1 MKKFYTG
8 VVKCRKA
15 ILVLFI
21 AAAIAGLFLSRLV
34 SVNYDITDYLPPDSP
49 STVALDVMG
58 EEFDGGIPNARV
70 MIRDVSVV
78 QALEYKEKLKQ
89 IDGVQEVTWL
99 DDVVDVREP
108 LEMQETDTVEAYYK
122 DGTALFTVTV
132 EEEKR
137 LEAVEAM
144 RELVGENGALTGNA
158 VSTAT
163 ATTDTVVE
171 ISRIVV
177 VAVLFVLLVL
187 ILTTN
192 SWVEPLIV
200 LGGLGVAILIN
211 NGSNLIFGEISFVT
225 NAAGSILQLA
235 VSLDYSVFLIHRFEE
250 CRQTNP
256 DVEEAM
262 VDALCKSTGSILSS
276 GLTTVIGFVAL
287 CLMRFLLGPDLGLAL
302 AKGVALSL
310 VTVFI
315 FMPALILSL
324 HKLMDKTRH
333 KDFMPSFRGF
343 GRLVQKMMLPLVC
356 VFLVL
361 VVPSYL
367 ASNSNSYY
375 YGSSHMFNEE
385 TRMGKD
391 IAQVEAVFGQ
401 SDSYV
406 LLVPTGQT
414 AVEKELSDELHTL
427 PEITGIISYVDMAG
441 SEIPTEFLDADT
453 LAQLQSDNYSRMVL
467 SVDADYEGEETF
479 RLVEQI
485 REIAEKYYPGT
496 YYLAGEGVSSYD
508 LMNTVTA
515 DMVKVNAIAIGA
527 VLVVLLILQKS
538 IVLPVILVLCIE
550 TAIWINLSIP
560 YFAGD
565 IVFYI
570 AYLIISS
577 IQLGA
582 TVDYAILFSDRYRE
596 ARVTHSKK
604 DAIVET
610 ISAVMVSVLTSGSV
624 LTVVGFLLGKMS
636 SNGLLAQLGMFL
648 GVGAICS
655 LVIVLFVLPGFLYL
669 LDGLFMKK
677 GAKEHKSRAHAKKH
691 DVQAG

>member
-15 ILVLFI
+15 IMVLFI
-21 AAAIAGLFLSRLV
+21 AAAITGLFLSRLV

-108 LEMQETDTVEAYYK
+108 LETQETDTVEAYYK

-256 DVEEAM
+256 NVEEAM

-310 VTVFI
+310 ITVFI

-406 LLVPTGQT
+406 LLVPAGQT
-414 AVEKELSDELHTL
+414 ALEKELSDELHTL

-560 YFAGD
+560 YFKGD

-596 ARVTHSKK
+596 ARLTYSKK

-669 LDGLFMKK
+669 LDGLFIKK
-677 GAKEHKSRAHAKKH
+677 SAKEHKSRAHAKKH

>member
-1 MKKFYTG
+1 M
-8 VVKCRKA
+8 
-15 ILVLFI
+15 
-21 AAAIAGLFLSRLV
+21 
-34 SVNYDITDYLPPDSP
+34 
-49 STVALDVMG
+49 
-58 EEFDGGIPNARV
+58 
-70 MIRDVSVV
+70 
-78 QALEYKEKLKQ
+78 YKRQ
-89 IDGVQEVTWL
+89 
-99 DDVVDVREP
+99 
-108 LEMQETDTVEAYYK
+108 
-122 DGTALFTVTV
+122 
-132 EEEKR
+132 
-137 LEAVEAM
+137 
-144 RELVGENGALTGNA
+144 
-158 VSTAT
+158 
-163 ATTDTVVE
+163 
-171 ISRIVV
+171 
-177 VAVLFVLLVL
+177 
-187 ILTTN
+187 
-192 SWVEPLIV
+192 
-200 LGGLGVAILIN
+200 
-211 NGSNLIFGEISFVT
+211 
-225 NAAGSILQLA
+225 
-235 VSLDYSVFLIHRFEE
+235 VFLIHRFEE

>member
-122 DGTALFTVTV
+122 DDTALFTVTV

-324 HKLMDKTRH
+324 HKLMD
-333 KDFMPSFRGF
+333 
-343 GRLVQKMMLPLVC
+343 
-356 VFLVL
+356 
-361 VVPSYL
+361 
-367 ASNSNSYY
+367 
-375 YGSSHMFNEE
+375 
-385 TRMGKD
+385 
-391 IAQVEAVFGQ
+391 
-401 SDSYV
+401 
-406 LLVPTGQT
+406 
-414 AVEKELSDELHTL
+414 LS
-427 PEITGIISYVDMAG
+427 
-441 SEIPTEFLDADT
+441 
-453 LAQLQSDNYSRMVL
+453 
-467 SVDADYEGEETF
+467 
-479 RLVEQI
+479 
-485 REIAEKYYPGT
+485 
-496 YYLAGEGVSSYD
+496 
-508 LMNTVTA
+508 
-515 DMVKVNAIAIGA
+515 
-527 VLVVLLILQKS
+527 LIH
-538 IVLPVILVLCIE
+538 I
-550 TAIWINLSIP
+550 
-560 YFAGD
+560 
-565 IVFYI
+565 
-570 AYLIISS
+570 
-577 IQLGA
+577 
-582 TVDYAILFSDRYRE
+582 
-596 ARVTHSKK
+596 
-604 DAIVET
+604 
-610 ISAVMVSVLTSGSV
+610 
-624 LTVVGFLLGKMS
+624 
-636 SNGLLAQLGMFL
+636 
-648 GVGAICS
+648 
-655 LVIVLFVLPGFLYL
+655 
-669 LDGLFMKK
+669 
-677 GAKEHKSRAHAKKH
+677 
-691 DVQAG
+691 

>member
-70 MIRDVSVV
+70 MIHDVSVV

-122 DGTALFTVTV
+122 DDTALFTVTV

>member
-21 AAAIAGLFLSRLV
+21 AAAITGLFLSRLV

-108 LEMQETDTVEAYYK
+108 LETQEADTVEAYYK
-122 DGTALFTVTV
+122 DGAALFTVTV

-250 CRQTNP
+250 CRKTNP

-310 VTVFI
+310 ITVFI

-343 GRLVQKMMLPLVC
+343 GRLVQKMMLPLVW

-406 LLVPTGQT
+406 LLVPAGQT
-414 AVEKELSDELHTL
+414 ALEKELSDELHTL

-560 YFAGD
+560 YFKGD

-596 ARVTHSKK
+596 ARLTYSKK

-669 LDGLFMKK
+669 LDGLFIKK
-677 GAKEHKSRAHAKKH
+677 SAKEHKSRAHAKKH

>member
-122 DGTALFTVTV
+122 DDTALFTVTV

-485 REIAEKYYPGT
+485 REIAEKYSPGT

>member
-21 AAAIAGLFLSRLV
+21 AAAIAGLFFSRLV

-122 DGTALFTVTV
+122 DDTALFTVTV

>member
-15 ILVLFI
+15 IMVLFI
-21 AAAIAGLFLSRLV
+21 AAAITGLFLSRLV

-108 LEMQETDTVEAYYK
+108 LETQETDTMEAYYK

-132 EEEKR
+132 DEEKR

-163 ATTDTVVE
+163 ATADTVVE

-256 DVEEAM
+256 NVEEAM

-310 VTVFI
+310 ITVFI

-406 LLVPTGQT
+406 LLVPAGQT
-414 AVEKELSDELHTL
+414 ALEKELSDELHTL

-560 YFAGD
+560 YFKGD

-596 ARVTHSKK
+596 ARLTYSKK

-669 LDGLFMKK
+669 LDGLFIKK
-677 GAKEHKSRAHAKKH
+677 SAKEHKSRAHAKKH

>member
-1 MKKFYTG
+1 
-8 VVKCRKA
+8 
-15 ILVLFI
+15 
-21 AAAIAGLFLSRLV
+21 
-34 SVNYDITDYLPPDSP
+34 
-49 STVALDVMG
+49 
-58 EEFDGGIPNARV
+58 
-70 MIRDVSVV
+70 
-78 QALEYKEKLKQ
+78 
-89 IDGVQEVTWL
+89 
-99 DDVVDVREP
+99 
-108 LEMQETDTVEAYYK
+108 
-122 DGTALFTVTV
+122 
-132 EEEKR
+132 
-137 LEAVEAM
+137 
-144 RELVGENGALTGNA
+144 
-158 VSTAT
+158 
-163 ATTDTVVE
+163 
-171 ISRIVV
+171 
-177 VAVLFVLLVL
+177 
-187 ILTTN
+187 
-192 SWVEPLIV
+192 
-200 LGGLGVAILIN
+200 
-211 NGSNLIFGEISFVT
+211 
-225 NAAGSILQLA
+225 
-235 VSLDYSVFLIHRFEE
+235 
-250 CRQTNP
+250 
-256 DVEEAM
+256 
-262 VDALCKSTGSILSS
+262 
-276 GLTTVIGFVAL
+276 
-287 CLMRFLLGPDLGLAL
+287 
-302 AKGVALSL
+302 
-310 VTVFI
+310 
-315 FMPALILSL
+315 
-324 HKLMDKTRH
+324 
-333 KDFMPSFRGF
+333 
-343 GRLVQKMMLPLVC
+343 
-356 VFLVL
+356 
-361 VVPSYL
+361 
-367 ASNSNSYY
+367 
-375 YGSSHMFNEE
+375 
-385 TRMGKD
+385 MGKD

-648 GVGAICS
+648 GDGAICS

>member
-1 MKKFYTG
+1 M
-8 VVKCRKA
+8 
-15 ILVLFI
+15 
-21 AAAIAGLFLSRLV
+21 
-34 SVNYDITDYLPPDSP
+34 
-49 STVALDVMG
+49 
-58 EEFDGGIPNARV
+58 
-70 MIRDVSVV
+70 
-78 QALEYKEKLKQ
+78 
-89 IDGVQEVTWL
+89 
-99 DDVVDVREP
+99 
-108 LEMQETDTVEAYYK
+108 
-122 DGTALFTVTV
+122 
-132 EEEKR
+132 
-137 LEAVEAM
+137 
-144 RELVGENGALTGNA
+144 
-158 VSTAT
+158 
-163 ATTDTVVE
+163 
-171 ISRIVV
+171 
-177 VAVLFVLLVL
+177 
-187 ILTTN
+187 
-192 SWVEPLIV
+192 
-200 LGGLGVAILIN
+200 
-211 NGSNLIFGEISFVT
+211 
-225 NAAGSILQLA
+225 QLA

-570 AYLIISS
+570 AYLIISPS
-577 IQLGA
+577 SLARPWIMRSCFPTA
-582 TVDYAILFSDRYRE
+582 T
-596 ARVTHSKK
+596 
-604 DAIVET
+604 
-610 ISAVMVSVLTSGSV
+610 
-624 LTVVGFLLGKMS
+624 GK
-636 SNGLLAQLGMFL
+636 
-648 GVGAICS
+648 
-655 LVIVLFVLPGFLYL
+655 PG
-669 LDGLFMKK
+669 
-677 GAKEHKSRAHAKKH
+677 
-691 DVQAG
+691 

>member
-34 SVNYDITDYLPPDSP
+34 SVNSDITDYLPPDSP

-108 LEMQETDTVEAYYK
+108 LETQETDTVEAYYK
-122 DGTALFTVTV
+122 DDTALFTVTV

>member
-122 DGTALFTVTV
+122 DDTALFTVTV

-441 SEIPTEFLDADT
+441 SEIPTEFLDTDT

>member
-122 DGTALFTVTV
+122 DDTALFTVTV

-677 GAKEHKSRAHAKKH
+677 GAKEHKSRARAKKH

>member
-108 LEMQETDTVEAYYK
+108 LETQETDTVEAYYK
-122 DGTALFTVTV
+122 DDTALFTVTV

-163 ATTDTVVE
+163 ATTDTVAE

-250 CRQTNP
+250 CRKTNP
-256 DVEEAM
+256 NVEEAM

-596 ARVTHSKK
+596 ARLTYSKK

-610 ISAVMVSVLTSGSV
+610 VSAVTVSVLTSGSV

-655 LVIVLFVLPGFLYL
+655 LVIVFFVLPGFLYL
-669 LDGLFMKK
+669 FDGVFMKK

>member
-15 ILVLFI
+15 IMVLFI
-21 AAAIAGLFLSRLV
+21 AAAITGLFLSRLV

-58 EEFDGGIPNARV
+58 EEVDGGIPNARV

-108 LEMQETDTVEAYYK
+108 LETQETDTMEAYYK

-132 EEEKR
+132 DEEKR

-163 ATTDTVVE
+163 ATADTVVE

-256 DVEEAM
+256 NVEEAM

-310 VTVFI
+310 ITVFI

-406 LLVPTGQT
+406 LLVPAGQT
-414 AVEKELSDELHTL
+414 ALEKELSDELHTL

-560 YFAGD
+560 YFKGD

-596 ARVTHSKK
+596 ARLTYSKK

-669 LDGLFMKK
+669 LDGLFIKK
-677 GAKEHKSRAHAKKH
+677 SAKEHKSRAHAKKH

>member
-122 DGTALFTVTV
+122 DDTALFTVTV

>member
-108 LEMQETDTVEAYYK
+108 LETQETDTVEAYYK
-122 DGTALFTVTV
+122 DDTALFTVTV

-137 LEAVEAM
+137 LEVVEAM

-414 AVEKELSDELHTL
+414 AVEKKLSDELHTL

-677 GAKEHKSRAHAKKH
+677 GAKEHKSSAHAKKR
-691 DVQAG
+691 DVQVG